1 MEISNIETDLYQQTT
16 HLMWI
21 AVPAVFHVPEPWL
34 VPQHVQAECKAVRV
48 VDEAPRVL
56 AEFD

>member
-1 MEISNIETDLYQQTT
+1 
-16 HLMWI
+16 MWI
-21 AVPAVFHVPEPWL
+21 AVPAVFHVPEPRL
-34 VPQHVQAECKAVRV
+34 VPQHVQAVRKAVRV